1 MTEVEVEVFRLIK
14 FDTSKCYEFALKTKT
29 VGRYPNEKY
38 YTTNPLKYLGTY
50 THSEDWGCGDGHGG
64 AENFNDN
71 GVKHRIVYDYEGKT
85 CFREVPAPAPTHT
98 STDQTP
104 AQTHAQTPAQPHTS
118 PAQPHTSP
126 DPIQYSSIIRP
137 PSPSDP

>member
-1 MTEVEVEVFRLIK
+1 MTEVDVEVFRLIK

-38 YTTNPLKYLGTY
+38 YTTNPLKYLGKY
-50 THSEDWGCGDGHGG
+50 THSEEWGYGDGHGG

-85 CFREVPAPAPTHT
+85 CFREVPNPAPV
-98 STDQTP
+98 QTQ
-104 AQTHAQTPAQPHTS
+104 A
-118 PAQPHTSP
+118 P
-126 DPIQYSSIIRP
+126 DPIPYSSIIRP

>member
-38 YTTNPLKYLGTY
+38 YTTNPLKYLGKY
-50 THSEDWGCGDGHGG
+50 THSEDWGYGDGHGG

-85 CFREVPAPAPTHT
+85 CFREVPDHAQTSPTPTHT
-98 STDQTP
+98 STD
-104 AQTHAQTPAQPHTS
+104 
-118 PAQPHTSP
+118 
-126 DPIQYSSIIRP
+126 PIPYSSIIRP